1 MVKIN
6 INLFYHSL
14 FHLVPFVLYWVQ
26 STKGVRF
33 QPWSLVWP
41 LYLQVPVE
49 LGFLRLLN
57 ELWDRVALWS
67 SQAKQT
73 DVVKLVSSI
82 LGCQSVLRYF
92 LDLKEGFFSVFKLFF
107 YCYLVSLIE
116 IGLIARLLLQVL
128 IILKFFPHIY
138 ILICSLIFFNFL
150 NPWIISSKPL
160 LVQMIC

>member
-26 STKGVRF
+26 STTGVRF

-67 SQAKQT
+67 SLAKQT
-73 DVVKLVSSI
+73 DVVMLVSSI

-92 LDLKEGFFSVFKLFF
+92 LDLKEGFFQCSNFF
-107 YCYLVSLIE
+107 
-116 IGLIARLLLQVL
+116 LLLSRFTHRVWLDSSFVASGFNNPQVL
-128 IILKFFPHIY
+128 PSYLHFN
-138 ILICSLIFFNFL
+138 LFFNFFKVLKSL
-150 NPWIISSKPL
+150 NNI
-160 LVQMIC
+160 